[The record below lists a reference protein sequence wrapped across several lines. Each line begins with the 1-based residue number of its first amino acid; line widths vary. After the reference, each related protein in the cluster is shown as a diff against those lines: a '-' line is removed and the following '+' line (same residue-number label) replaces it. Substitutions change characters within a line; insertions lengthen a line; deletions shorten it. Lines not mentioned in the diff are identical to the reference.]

1 MAKKADKAVKDLAR
15 EIKKLRKE
23 NEKLTEALEKSQ
35 KDQAKANKKVLAL
48 LEERLP
54 TGGIVTN
61 EAEEHTAQD
70 ENGGPET
77 AEPQAEAGEGQETP
91 DAPSD
96 DSQDVEEG
104 PEVTDAAKRRA
115 DELGVDP
122 TGVKG
127 TGSGGRVLVKDVE
140 AAAGQ

>member
-1 MAKKADKAVKDLAR
+1 MAKKTDKAVKDLTKQ
-15 EIKKLRKE
+15 IKKLRKE
-23 NEKLTEALEKSQ
+23 NEKLVKSLEKTYE
-35 KDQAKANKKVLAL
+35 DQAAAHRELRNL

-77 AEPQAEAGEGQETP
+77 AESQAEAGKDQETP
-91 DAPSD
+91 DASSD
-96 DSQDVEEG
+96 NSQDTEEG

-122 TGVKG
+122 TAVKG